1 MEQSNFVAAIPG
13 QSLTR
18 EVGSAVW
25 QKPSQYSTVEE
36 ASEYYTGRI
45 FNSSISEDLKSVIEM
60 DIPLTSIA
68 NSLQIGSVMQGK
80 HTIDIGIICLPII
93 VELLVLF
100 SEEEG
105 IDYFIGTE
113 KEKMPYIMSDTTK
126 AKIAYD
132 VEKDDN
138 LANTGM
144 NIEAENVDVEG
155 MEEEEEMSDTND
167 NETEKLISGLMSRSR

>member
-18 EVGSAVW
+18 EIGSALW

-45 FNSSISEDLKSVIEM
+45 FNSSISEDLKNVIEM

-113 KEKMPYIMSDTTK
+113 KEKMPYVMSDTMK
-126 AKIAYD
+126 AKLQYD
-132 VEKDDN
+132 VEKNDN
-138 LANTGM
+138 IVTSAM
-144 NIEAENVDVEG
+144 NADVTLEDV
-155 MEEEEEMSDTND
+155 EEEEEEDVDESK
-167 NETEKLISGLMSRSR
+167 TEELVSGLMSRSR

>member
-18 EVGSAVW
+18 EVGSAAY
-25 QKPSQYSTVEE
+25 QKPPQYSTIEE
-36 ASEYYTGRI
+36 AAEYYEARI
-45 FNSSISEDLKSVIEM
+45 FNDDIADDLKNVIEM

-80 HTIDIGIICLPII
+80 HTIDVGILCLPII

-113 KEKMPYIMSDTTK
+113 KEKMPYVMSDTTK

-132 VEKDDN
+132 VEKEDN
-138 LANTGM
+138 LVNTVM
-144 NIEAENVDVEG
+144 NIEAENVDVAG
-155 MEEEEEMSDTND
+155 MEEEEMSETND
-167 NETEKLISGLMSRSR
+167 SETEKLTSGLMSRSV